1 MTNTKKNAN
10 LLDEPVPDIK
20 VPVLAPQPATSYF
33 ERLSKYASDK
43 RESVKKYAKNKQN
56 RWFDRLT
63 DYIPP
68 IPNVVDKAF
77 QVVKKN
83 ILKFYKPFEI
93 IESKSALKKFTVVYT
108 IEGQKGYDERSF
120 LNAVKQTV
128 IDLLRGHYETKVQ
141 IILHCIME
149 RYKARSGEIITANP
163 AFHSNIMINVKG
175 SEF

>member
-1 MTNTKKNAN
+1 
-10 LLDEPVPDIK
+10 
-20 VPVLAPQPATSYF
+20 
-33 ERLSKYASDK
+33 
-43 RESVKKYAKNKQN
+43 VKKYAKNKWN
-56 RWFDRLT
+56 RWFDWLI

-93 IESKSALKKFTVVYT
+93 IESKSALKKFTVVYA

-128 IDLLRGHYETKVQ
+128 IDLLRGHYETVVK

-149 RYKARSGEIITANP
+149 RYEVRSGEIITANQ
-163 AFHSNIMINVKG
+163 AFHSNVM
-175 SEF
+175 